1 MKMDLGG
8 GGWTIITI
16 VAPLLLVIV
25 VAWAA
30 LRNRTGRA
38 TREETEIATRE
49 LYREEE
55 LAHRDEDD
63 HRPPSTRP

>member
-1 MKMDLGG
+1 MDLGG

-16 VAPLLLVIV
+16 VAPLLLIAV

-30 LRNRTGRA
+30 LRNRASRA
-38 TREETEIATRE
+38 ESDKTEIATRE

-55 LAHRDEDD
+55 LAHRDDDD